1 MSTAAQRR
9 RGTEGC
15 RLLLTRKEA
24 AASMGMSLRT
34 FERWVQPDVRLV
46 VIGQLKLVAP
56 NELDRWIGGHERAPI
71 EFRNE

>member
-1 MSTAAQRR
+1 MSTVAQRR
-9 RGTEGC
+9 KGMG

-56 NELDRWIGGHERAPI
+56 NELDRWIGEHERAPI
-71 EFRNE
+71 EPQ